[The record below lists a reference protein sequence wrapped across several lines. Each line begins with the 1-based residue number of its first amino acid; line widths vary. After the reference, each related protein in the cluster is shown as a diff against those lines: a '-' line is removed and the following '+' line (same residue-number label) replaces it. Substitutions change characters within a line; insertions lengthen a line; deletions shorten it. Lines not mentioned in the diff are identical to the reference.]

1 MRCWECGKLIMVPDG
16 KPPQG
21 ALIVVTQVTC
31 SYCRS
36 VYGVTTNLVGKRP
49 PKPKTEGE
57 EE

>member
-1 MRCWECGKLIMVPDG
+1 MIMVPDG